1 MKAVPFAAREAR
13 RLQAWKL
20 HQQGWSQRAIADLLE
35 VSAAAVSRWF
45 KRVRLAGSVKALHRH
60 QAPGAT
66 QRLPRARWRES
77 RALLRRGAEVHGFH
91 GALWTRERVA
101 VLIRRHFAVTY
112 SPRHVGRLLAAMNW
126 SVQKPLRRARQR
138 DEAKIAR
145 WRTERWPTLQ
155 AKPKSWARACSS
167 WMRAAFILCP
177 PWYAPTRRAAR
188 PRSCVSGARV
198 TIFP

>member
-20 HQQGWSQRAIADLLE
+20 RQQGWSQRAIAGLLE

-45 KRVRLAGSVKALHRH
+45 KRVRLAGSAKALHRRK
-60 QAPGAT
+60 APGAAPL
-66 QRLPRARWRES
+66 LPRARWREL
-77 RALLRRGAEVHGFH
+77 RVLLRRGAEAHGFH

-101 VLIRRHFAVTY
+101 VLIRHHFAVAY

-145 WRTERWPTLQ
+145 WRVERWPALQ
-155 AKPKSWARACSS
+155 AKPS
-167 WMRAAFILCP
+167 
-177 PWYAPTRRAAR
+177 
-188 PRSCVSGARV
+188 V
-198 TIFP
+198 